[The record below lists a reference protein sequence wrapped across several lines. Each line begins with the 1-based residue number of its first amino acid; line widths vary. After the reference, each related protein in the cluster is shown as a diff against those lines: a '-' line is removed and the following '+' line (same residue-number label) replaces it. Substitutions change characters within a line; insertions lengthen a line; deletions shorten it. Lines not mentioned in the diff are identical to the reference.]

1 MKGETVKW
9 NQSEFYFSQW
19 KTARDLCW
27 RLKITRLMLICEVEG
42 M

>member
-1 MKGETVKW
+1 MKGEKVKW
-9 NQSEFYFSQW
+9 NQSEFCFSRW

-27 RLKITRLMLICEVEG
+27 LLKITRLILIYEVEG